1 MVSLFLDVGKS
12 SSSLHVALMYTKLNC
27 HSHRNWNVNATVLE
41 PKHLCD
47 PAPTLVAESQWG
59 ARRPTAK
66 STKFKLHFSLRK
78 REKDLTFHEIS
89 SIKLVMGFPFAR
101 HSQKIDTNNR

>member
-27 HSHRNWNVNATVLE
+27 HSHRSWNVNATVLE

-59 ARRPTAK
+59 ARRATAK
-66 STKFKLHFSLRK
+66 STEFKFHFSLRK

-89 SIKLVMGFPFAR
+89 SIKISDGFPICKTQSEDR
-101 HSQKIDTNNR
+101 HK